1 MYFYE
6 LLVIR
11 NMKFKSLRTLDC
23 ISVAK
28 KKGKKAFKRVLM
40 LT

>member
-28 KKGKKAFKRVLM
+28 KGKKAFKRVLM